1 MQYMTHYTSPLGE
14 ITLASDGKAI
24 IGLWFDGQKYDR
36 SILLPNYQEQ
46 ELPIFVETKKWLD
59 DYFAGKEPNFTS
71 AIALDCSPF
80 RREVLQ
86 ILMDIP
92 YGKTITYGEI
102 AKELA
107 KKRGLAKM
115 SAQAVG
121 GAVGY
126 NPISLIIPCHRVVG
140 TSGSLTGYSGGIQ
153 RKLALL
159 QLEKVNMEKL
169 FVPKKGTAL

>member
-59 DYFAGKEPNFTS
+59 DYFAGKEPNFTP

>member
-36 SILLPNYQEQ
+36 SILLPEFQER
-46 ELPIFVETKKWLD
+46 ELPIFTETKKWLD
-59 DYFAGKEPNFTS
+59 AYFAGKEPNFTP

>member
-1 MQYMTHYTSPLGE
+1 MQYITHYTSPLGE

-36 SILLPNYQEQ
+36 SILLSECQEQ

-59 DYFAGKEPNFTS
+59 DYFAGRKPDFTP
-71 AIALDCSPF
+71 ALALDCSPF
-80 RREVLQ
+80 RTEVLQ

-121 GAVGY
+121 GAVGR
-126 NPISLIIPCHRVVG
+126 NPISLIIPCHRVIG
-140 TSGSLTGYSGGIQ
+140 ANGSLTGYGGGIQ

-159 QLEKVNMEKL
+159 KLEKVNMEKL

>member
-36 SILLPNYQEQ
+36 SILLPECQER
-46 ELPIFVETKKWLD
+46 ELPIFTETKKWLD
-59 DYFAGKEPNFTS
+59 AYFAGKEPNFTP
-71 AIALDCSPF
+71 ALALDCSPF
-80 RREVLQ
+80 RTEVLQ